1 MIGETNSSSV
11 IPVDYPISSVIPVN
25 YPISSSVIPVDY
37 PIPSHSIVIF
47 SNFEAF
53 NIFFFISVF
62 NKY

>member
-1 MIGETNSSSV
+1 MLDIFVIGETNSSSV
-11 IPVDYPISSVIPVN
+11 ISVDYPISP
-25 YPISSSVIPVDY
+25 
-37 PIPSHSIVIF
+37 HSIVLF